1 MGGLREL
8 KGTIFSSK
16 APAMARIT
24 GAAADGISVTRFPIH
39 RNLLLTTHVNLPS
52 VAAAESSEI
61 RLQNGVAAT
70 LVPQVVSVRGDMS
83 VKGQKAE
90 VGVNDMEGSV
100 GFSDSKDFGFVG
112 NESHS
117 EGMGDEEIPGFNL
130 NSAGLLGR
138 PQDVSLDSSDPVDRT
153 VNHYSSAFAVCLT
166 LECFLYSNWDTE
178 SDQEFEGYQTG
189 NLEPLGSGHIGI
201 TLDDTIKACERF
213 QRLGVEFSKKQLC
226 ISHGDYLR
234 LEHANIF

>member
-1 MGGLREL
+1 MGGLRESWCFCKGISKTERM

-24 GAAADGISVTRFPIH
+24 GPAADGISVTGFPIH

-52 VAAAESSEI
+52 VAAAESFEI
-61 RLQNGVAAT
+61 RFQNGVAAT
-70 LVPQVVSVRGDMS
+70 LVPQ
-83 VKGQKAE
+83 
-90 VGVNDMEGSV
+90 
-100 GFSDSKDFGFVG
+100 
-112 NESHS
+112 
-117 EGMGDEEIPGFNL
+117 
-130 NSAGLLGR
+130 
-138 PQDVSLDSSDPVDRT
+138 
-153 VNHYSSAFAVCLT
+153 VCLT

-189 NLEPLGSGHIGI
+189 NSEPLGSGHIGI

>member
-1 MGGLREL
+1 MALLPLSYL
-8 KGTIFSSK
+8 K
-16 APAMARIT
+16 
-24 GAAADGISVTRFPIH
+24 
-39 RNLLLTTHVNLPS
+39 
-52 VAAAESSEI
+52 
-61 RLQNGVAAT
+61 
-70 LVPQVVSVRGDMS
+70 VVS
-83 VKGQKAE
+83 KYLKCLY
-90 VGVNDMEGSV
+90 
-100 GFSDSKDFGFVG
+100 K
-112 NESHS
+112 
-117 EGMGDEEIPGFNL
+117 L
-130 NSAGLLGR
+130 
-138 PQDVSLDSSDPVDRT
+138 
-153 VNHYSSAFAVCLT
+153 CLT